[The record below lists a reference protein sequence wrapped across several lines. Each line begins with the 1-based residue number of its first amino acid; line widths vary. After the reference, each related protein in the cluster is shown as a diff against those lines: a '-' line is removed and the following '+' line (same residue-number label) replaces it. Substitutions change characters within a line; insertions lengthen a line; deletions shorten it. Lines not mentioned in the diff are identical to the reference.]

1 MSVKNDE
8 IVSGL
13 KLALWE
19 VFSKLET
26 LEVEFE
32 AFICPGNFGFL
43 GDLSF
48 REIVTQQ
55 LEHIYCPLKVFVG
68 FLYRSGLSLGSMAE
82 KRLIHR
88 RYWCLPEV

>member
-1 MSVKNDE
+1 VSVKNDE

-13 KLALWE
+13 KLGLGE
-19 VFSKLET
+19 VFSKFET

-55 LEHIYCPLKVFVG
+55 LEHVDRPLKVLVG
-68 FLYRSGLSLGSMAE
+68 FL
-82 KRLIHR
+82 R
-88 RYWCLPEV
+88 RRVEFVSTQQRVDSPLLLVFA